1 MNHIDFPEICKQLRP
16 FLGTKVDNLFLEYSM
31 ADTQQKKQEIYQVI
45 IVLYSKY
52 IGENLLDK
60 SVLLKT
66 PEEGTVAGE
75 YELGKIHYP
84 NKDPQVFGLREYDWS
99 RHMCVTGMSGS
110 GKTTFAIRIIHNFIK
125 KEKPFIVFDWKKSF
139 RKLLYFSD
147 KTLIFTVGK
156 PKVSNLFRLNINRPP
171 KGVGPDEWITIV
183 CDLLCECYGA
193 SYGVHK
199 LLTEVMQ
206 KAFRDFA
213 VYSGSENYPTW
224 YQIKDRLDKMAAAE
238 TGKSRQSE
246 WITSALR
253 IAHSLTFGEFGNTIN
268 DKSKYNLTVDEL
280 LDHQVVFELDTLGT
294 IEKKFFCSFLLLH
307 IYKSKKAN
315 AKSSERRFRN
325 AIIVDEAHNVFL
337 KQKPSFIQE
346 SVTDIIYREIREYG
360 VSLIC
365 LDQHGSK
372 LSDTVMGNS
381 ATNIAFQ
388 QILPADID
396 CMSKLMFLDNDRNI
410 FTKLDVGQ
418 AVVKLTERF
427 YDPFLINVERIETP
441 KEIIMD
447 DKLREIMKGHCMFK
461 RKQKLWT
468 ECMSTEKLA
477 EQISQIQTIYN
488 QTDMAAPE
496 AADVVEQAQMK
507 KEMEDALE
515 ESKPKEIIGMTNHLQ
530 QGVYDQIIPRLREK
544 KTIKDAK
551 KSFLY
556 EKYRHADINQAFKY
570 FASTPNG
577 KKIIKF
583 LDIYHNLITKSRSKT
598 LLNKTDPIG
607 LFNFLQKLQQVGDAL
622 GVTQFYKELDI
633 SSRRGNDIKNSL
645 QELNLV
651 DIREVRSEKGM
662 TKQIGLTSQ
671 GATVMERL
679 EMA

>member
-16 FLGTKVDNLFLEYSM
+16 FLGAKVDNLFLEYSM

-45 IVLYSKY
+45 IALYSKY
-52 IGENLLDK
+52 IGDNLLDK
-60 SVLLKT
+60 SMLLKT
-66 PEEGTVAGE
+66 PEEGTLQGD

-84 NKDPQVFGLREYDWS
+84 NKEPQSFGLREHDWS

-110 GKTTFAIRIIHNFIK
+110 GKTTFAIRVIHNFIQ

-171 KGVGPDEWITIV
+171 KGVGPDEWITIL
-183 CDLLCECYGA
+183 CDLLCESYGA

-206 KAFRDFA
+206 KLFRDFA

-224 YQIKDRLDKMAAAE
+224 YQLRDQLEQMAAAE

-315 AKSSERRFRN
+315 AKTSERRFRN

-396 CMSKLMFLDNDRNI
+396 CMSKLMFLDDNRSI

-427 YDPFLINVERIETP
+427 YEPFLINVERIETP

-477 EQISQIQTIYN
+477 EQISQLQTIYN
-488 QTDMAAPE
+488 KTDMAAPE
-496 AADVVEQAQMK
+496 KADLVKQAEMKKDMEQAL
-507 KEMEDALE
+507 EDA
-515 ESKPKEIIGMTNHLQ
+515 KPPEKVHMINHLQ
-530 QGVYDQIIPRLREK
+530 KGVYDQIISRLREK

-551 KSFLY
+551 KSFLN

-570 FASTPNG
+570 FAFTPEG

-583 LDIYHNLITKSRSKT
+583 LDIYHNLITKSHSKNLT
-598 LLNKTDPIG
+598 NTDPIG
-607 LFNFLQKLQQVGDAL
+607 IYHFMQKLQKIGDNL
-622 GVTQFYKELDI
+622 GVTEFYKEI
-633 SSRRGNDIKNSL
+633 KVSSRRGNDLKNSL
-645 QELNLV
+645 TQLGLV
-651 DIREVRSEKGM
+651 DVREIRSEKGM
-662 TKQIGLTSQ
+662 TKHIGLTSQ